1 MDSLYIVGAVVFIT
15 AMYFIV
21 LVAYAFYH
29 FHYES
34 NVSVQTKLSN
44 LEKAVRSNSKSIKEN
59 KQSGASRQH
68 SPIVNRVN
76 EVASKADLHRDTLSN
91 HVSTEHLLELTN
103 LEKQFQTLSDQINNN
118 TDNLMESDAT
128 RIAQWDAH
136 SRSATHMSE
145 EHIRQI
151 DAIGGLSSKL
161 VEMQS
166 QIDDLM
172 EVNDDNDDE
181 QVPSSNEVISES
193 TEESFPSSNEVVSE
207 STEELVDDVPSRDQE
222 EATRVLPRLYIDKL
236 LLLQGIIGTVRS
248 NPYDSTY
255 MFISRESQLN
265 GKHIDITLPNL
276 NRGLYAADR
285 TRALPDRITSG
296 SYEDNGAT
304 FVDFLKSH
312 LERIREEDWVDGL
325 FFVKDTETSMRIHK
339 FGLSDVPTHHF
350 PGLVVKSGGAFVDTE
365 VPPSQFRDS
374 TGAGWSVTDSIQSN
388 VEHFP
393 IPEECE
399 DFLSAENIECR
410 MNHAKQVCREA
421 ESCKGLAYGMRGVHP
436 SISAMMDDQTWVA
449 PEHGIFLVNGEID
462 YDANPHA
469 MSGIIVKKNK
479 M

>member
-1 MDSLYIVGAVVFIT
+1 MDSVYIGVAVLFIT

-29 FHYES
+29 FNYES

-44 LEKAVRSNSKSIKEN
+44 LEKAIRSNSKSIKEMN
-59 KQSGASRQH
+59 KQSGAARRH

-76 EVASKADLHRDTLSN
+76 ELASKADLHKDTLSN

-103 LEKQFQTLSDQINNN
+103 LEKQFQTLSDQINSN
-118 TDNLMESDAT
+118 TNNLMESDAT

-136 SRSATHMSE
+136 SRSATHLSE
-145 EHIRQI
+145 EQIRQI

-166 QIDDLM
+166 QIDDIM
-172 EVNDDNDDE
+172 EVNDDDDE
-181 QVPSSNEVISES
+181 PVPSSNEVVRES
-193 TEESFPSSNEVVSE
+193 MD
-207 STEELVDDVPSRDQE
+207 ELVPARAQE
-222 EATRVLPRLYIDKL
+222 EAPRVLPRLYIDKL
-236 LLLQGIIGTVRS
+236 MLLQGIIGTVRS
-248 NPYDSTY
+248 DPYDSTY
-255 MFISRESQLN
+255 MFVSHESQLN

-276 NRGLYAADR
+276 NRGSYAADR
-285 TRALPDRITSG
+285 ARALPDRITSG

-350 PGLVVKSGGAFVDTE
+350 PGLVVKSGGAFINTE

-374 TGAGWSVTDSIQSN
+374 TGAGWSAADSIQSN

-410 MNHAKQVCREA
+410 LNHAKQVCKEA